1 MADGYD
7 IKPRIDILETL
18 KEIASTLSQKPYR
31 KIIANPY
38 RYTAQ
43 APITSNAAS
52 YRIPDLRV
60 ILDIQY
66 ELGEFLLEPKEV
78 ELRSEGLTIFKGT
91 AGDWEEYRMFIGN
104 YPLIRCRDLRLC
116 LYDIPEELNGKSVT
130 IWTTYGE
137 EVVI

>member
-7 IKPRIDILETL
+7 IKQRIDILETL
-18 KEIASTLSQKPYR
+18 KEISMTLSQKTYG
-31 KIIANPY
+31 KIIANPR

-43 APITSNAAS
+43 VPITSNAAT
-52 YRIPDLRV
+52 YRIPETRV

-78 ELRSEGLTIFKGT
+78 ELCLESLTIFKGT
-91 AGDWEEYRMFIGN
+91 PADWEEYRMLIGN
-104 YPLIRCRDLRLC
+104 YPLIHCRDLRLY
-116 LYDIPEELNGKSVT
+116 LRDIPEELNGKHVT

>member
-7 IKPRIDILETL
+7 IKQRIDILETL
-18 KEIASTLSQKPYR
+18 KEISMTLSQKPYR
-31 KIIANPY
+31 KIIANPR

-43 APITSNAAS
+43 VPITSNAAT
-52 YRIPDLRV
+52 YRIPETRV

-78 ELRSEGLTIFKGT
+78 ELRENDMVVFKGT
-91 AGDWEEYRMFIGN
+91 PADWEDHRMLIAT
-104 YPLIRCRDLRLC
+104 YPIIRCRDLRLC

>member
-7 IKPRIDILETL
+7 IKQRIDILETL
-18 KEIASTLSQKPYR
+18 KEISMTLSQKTYG
-31 KIIANPY
+31 KIIANPR

-43 APITSNAAS
+43 VPITSNAAT
-52 YRIPDLRV
+52 YRIPDTRV

-78 ELRSEGLTIFKGT
+78 ELWENDMVVFKGT
-91 AGDWEEYRMFIGN
+91 PVDWEDYRMLIAT
-104 YPLIRCRDLRLC
+104 YPIIRCRDLRLC
-116 LYDIPEELNGKSVT
+116 LYDIPEELNGKHVT

>member
-7 IKPRIDILETL
+7 IKQRIDILETL
-18 KEIASTLSQKPYR
+18 KEISSTLSKKPYG
-31 KIIANPY
+31 KIIANPS

-43 APITSNAAS
+43 MPITSNAAS
-52 YRIPDLRV
+52 YRIPDMPV

-78 ELRSEGLTIFKGT
+78 ELWKNDTVAFKGT
-91 AGDWEEYRMFIGN
+91 PADWEDYRMLIAT
-104 YPLIRCRDLRLC
+104 YPLIHCRQVLLC

-130 IWTTYGE
+130 IWVTYGE

>member
-7 IKPRIDILETL
+7 IKQRIDILETL

-43 APITSNAAS
+43 APITSNAAN
-52 YRIPDLRV
+52 YRIPDIGV

-66 ELGEFLLEPKEV
+66 ELDDFLEPKEV
-78 ELRSEGLTIFKGT
+78 ELCLESLTIFKGT
-91 AGDWEEYRMFIGN
+91 PADWEEYRMLIGN
-104 YPLIRCRDLRLC
+104 YPLIHCRDLRLY
-116 LYDIPEELNGKSVT
+116 LRDIPEELNGKHVT

>member
-1 MADGYD
+1 MPDGYD
-7 IKPRIDILETL
+7 IKQRIDILETL
-18 KEIASTLSQKPYR
+18 KEISSTLSKKPYS
-31 KIIANPY
+31 KIIANPM

-78 ELRSEGLTIFKGT
+78 ELRLESLTIFKGT
-91 AGDWEEYRMFIGN
+91 PADWEDYRMLIAT
-104 YPLIRCRDLRLC
+104 YPIIRCRDLRLC